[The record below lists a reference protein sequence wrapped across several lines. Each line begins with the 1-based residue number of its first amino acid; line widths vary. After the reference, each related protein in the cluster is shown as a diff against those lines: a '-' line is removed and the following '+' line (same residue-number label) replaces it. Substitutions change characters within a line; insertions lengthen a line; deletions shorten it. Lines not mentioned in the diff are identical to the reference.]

1 MESPFY
7 GSYWS
12 QPTRPRYS
20 SNMRGIPVRPIH
32 QNAIGIKPVVEIPV
46 HFVGSDPERSVS
58 SLKTQKPKPNQS
70 VFAIRIQKVFRGFLV
85 RKNVKKI
92 ISIRKEVDEI
102 ERKILC
108 GEMAELI
115 RRDERERLRVN
126 ETLMSLLLKL
136 DSVRG
141 VDSGVR
147 DCRKSVIKKV
157 ISLQEKIDFIVS
169 AGNQIAVEEENKYSD
184 SDEVPRLVNQTE
196 DIPHSTGNQ
205 DKNEKSTC
213 QSEVSDL
220 LEQSVEAENQAA
232 LNCAKKE
239 EKTQVEGECDAAPAS
254 IEKPDELPEV
264 SVERGE
270 VGDVIEGIDEEENKA
285 GLHGENESRKNRELM
300 EKMVEENEKMM
311 RMMNELCQRNEMQTQ
326 MLNSLAQRVAQ
337 LEKAFLCDKLKAK
350 TKKKR
355 HTS

>member
-20 SNMRGIPVRPIH
+20 SNMKGIPVLPIH
-32 QNAIGIKPVVEIPV
+32 QNAIGIKPVVQIPV

-58 SLKTQKPKPNQS
+58 VLKTQKSKPDQS
-70 VFAIRIQKVFRGFLV
+70 LFSLRIQKVFRGFLV
-85 RKNVKKI
+85 RKSVKKI
-92 ISIRKEVDEI
+92 ISIRNEVDEI
-102 ERKILC
+102 ERKIFC

-115 RRDERERLRVN
+115 QRDERERLRVN

-147 DCRKSVIKKV
+147 DCRKAVIKKA

-169 AGNQIAVEEENKYSD
+169 AGNQIAVKEENKYND
-184 SDEVPRLVNQTE
+184 SDEVPKLVNPTE
-196 DIPHSTGNQ
+196 YIPHSTGNQ
-205 DKNEKSTC
+205 DEIEKSTY

-232 LNCAKKE
+232 LNCTKKD
-239 EKTQVEGECDAAPAS
+239 EKTQVEGECDAAPS
-254 IEKPDELPEV
+254 IEKSDELPEV
-264 SVERGE
+264 KEVSVERSE
-270 VGDVIEGIDEEENKA
+270 VGDVIERTDEEEN
-285 GLHGENESRKNRELM
+285 E
-300 EKMVEENEKMM
+300 V
-311 RMMNELCQRNEMQTQ
+311 
-326 MLNSLAQRVAQ
+326 RV
-337 LEKAFLCDKLKAK
+337 
-350 TKKKR
+350 TWGR
-355 HTS
+355 

>member
-32 QNAIGIKPVVEIPV
+32 QNAIGIKPAVQIPV

-58 SLKTQKPKPNQS
+58 ALKTQKPKPDPS
-70 VFAIRIQKVFRGFLV
+70 VFSLRIQTVFRGFLV

-115 RRDERERLRVN
+115 QRDERERLRVN

-147 DCRKSVIKKV
+147 DCRKAVIKKV

-169 AGNQIAVEEENKYSD
+169 ACNQIAVKEENIYND
-184 SDEVPRLVNQTE
+184 SDEVPKLVNQTE
-196 DIPHSTGNQ
+196 YIPHSTGNQ
-205 DKNEKSTC
+205 NENENSTY

-220 LEQSVEAENQAA
+220 LEQSVEAKNQAA
-232 LNCAKKE
+232 LNCTKKD
-239 EKTQVEGECDAAPAS
+239 EKTQVEGEFDAAPS
-254 IEKPDELPEV
+254 IEKSDELPEL
-264 SVERGE
+264 SVER
-270 VGDVIEGIDEEENKA
+270 IERIDEEENEA
-285 GLHGENESRKNRELM
+285 GLHGEDESRKNRELM
-300 EKMVEENEKMM
+300 EKMVENNEKMM
-311 RMMNELCQRNEMQTQ
+311 RMMNEMCQRNEMQTLI
-326 MLNSLAQRVAQ
+326 LNSLAQRVAQ
-337 LEKAFLCDKLKAK
+337 LEKAFLCDRLKAK
-350 TKKKR
+350 PKKKR
-355 HTS
+355 HGA

>member
-58 SLKTQKPKPNQS
+58 SLKTQKPKPDQS
-70 VFAIRIQKVFRGFLV
+70 VLRIQKVFRGFLV
-85 RKNVKKI
+85 RKSVKKI
-92 ISIRKEVDEI
+92 MSIRKEVDEI

-115 RRDERERLRVN
+115 WRDERERLRVN

-147 DCRKSVIKKV
+147 DCRKAVIKKV
-157 ISLQEKIDFIVS
+157 ICLQEKIDFIVS
-169 AGNQIAVEEENKYSD
+169 AGNQIAVEEENKYND

-196 DIPHSTGNQ
+196 DISHSTGNQ
-205 DKNEKSTC
+205 DENEKSTC

-232 LNCAKKE
+232 LSCRKKDE
-239 EKTQVEGECDAAPAS
+239 ETQVEGECDA
-254 IEKPDELPEV
+254 EKFDELPEV

-270 VGDVIEGIDEEENKA
+270 VGDVIEGIDEEENTA
-285 GLHGENESRKNRELM
+285 GLHGENDSIKNRELM

-311 RMMNELCQRNEMQTQ
+311 RMMNEMCQRNEMQTL
-326 MLNSLAQRVAQ
+326 MLNSLAKRVAQ

>member
-32 QNAIGIKPVVEIPV
+32 QNTIGIKPVVQIPV
-46 HFVGSDPERSVS
+46 HFVGSDPERPVS
-58 SLKTQKPKPNQS
+58 SLKTQEPKPDQS
-70 VFAIRIQKVFRGFLV
+70 VFALRIQKVFRGFLV
-85 RKNVKKI
+85 RKSLKKI
-92 ISIRKEVDEI
+92 ISIGKEVDEI

-147 DCRKSVIKKV
+147 DCRKAVIKKA

-169 AGNQIAVEEENKYSD
+169 AGNQIAVEEENKYND

-196 DIPHSTGNQ
+196 DIPHSTGDQ
-205 DKNEKSTC
+205 DENEKSTC

-232 LNCAKKE
+232 LNCRKKD
-239 EKTQVEGECDAAPAS
+239 EKTQVEGECDA
-254 IEKPDELPEV
+254 EKSDELPEV

-270 VGDVIEGIDEEENKA
+270 VGDVIEGIDEEENEA
-285 GLHGENESRKNRELM
+285 RLHGENESRKNRELM

-311 RMMNELCQRNEMQTQ
+311 RMMNELCQRNEMQTL
-326 MLNSLAQRVAQ
+326 MLNSLAQRVTQ

-355 HTS
+355 HTA